1 MDPASDHYLLLIDLK
16 ESTRLAPKAAE
27 RLFGRLEARL
37 AELNRRLDPP
47 PVLGLTISYGD
58 EVAGLFDT
66 PIHLYGVV
74 EQIRDCL
81 HPEVGIR
88 FVAVRGP
95 IGRLSDDIRQ
105 VGGEVFKRAD
115 LAIRAIKKGRR
126 FCRWLIGSPVVN
138 SALDSLSEMSNAVLE
153 SMTVYQREVHSLL
166 SGGLSQTEAAAR
178 LGKYPQ
184 SVSDAVRRGR
194 ADLVLE
200 AREAINGLLAGSLSM
215 GNDGFSRDNEK

>member
-37 AELNRRLDPP
+37 AELNRRLDPT

-66 PIHLYGVV
+66 PIHLCGVV
-74 EQIRDCL
+74 EQVRDCL

-115 LAIRAIKKGRR
+115 L
-126 FCRWLIGSPVVN
+126 V
-138 SALDSLSEMSNAVLE
+138 
-153 SMTVYQREVHSLL
+153 
-166 SGGLSQTEAAAR
+166 
-178 LGKYPQ
+178 
-184 SVSDAVRRGR
+184 VRRPHDCAMELDTPPFQGHEDHV
-194 ADLVLE
+194 ALLQHDV
-200 AREAINGLLAGSLSM
+200 ARHIAI
-215 GNDGFSRDNEK
+215 E